1 MPSLVKGA
9 LPPKEAKMNHW
20 VTDLARTVYERT
32 YSRRNP
38 DGSREEWG
46 DTVHRVVHGNC
57 DLVDSKFIKAG
68 ERERLIELI
77 ESMALLPAG
86 RHLWVTGVEGRQF
99 SFNCHHAGWGKR
111 LKDHCGFLMNCLMT
125 GGGSGSDYSN
135 LKLRSLP
142 SIRGKVEPTF
152 TAPIQVDVA
161 EFAHHLSPPSSDGEV
176 FKIPD
181 SREGWVEALC
191 VLLDLAEDGG
201 GAIQFDVGQ
210 IRPRGSII
218 HGFGGTAS
226 GAAPLIELLINVADI
241 LNSCVGRE
249 PSSLEM
255 MEIDHAIAACV
266 IAGNIRRSARMSI
279 KHWADEDILDFIN
292 CKQDSMSHWSTNISV
307 KVDDEYFQ
315 ALNDGVPHAQVVHEA
330 VIIGMADN
338 GEPGFWNESLA
349 MEGEVGELCPNPCG
363 EIGLEEFEPCCLGH
377 VNLAAFGNDLYGAAE
392 AVKLMARFL
401 IRATFADIDDPRQK
415 KVVERNRRIGVGLL
429 GFQEWGAA
437 HGYKYSQIHGSEILG
452 AKLHLLRNEACIAA
466 KSYATDL
473 DIPVPRKTTTVA
485 PTGTISQLAGVTA
498 GIHPIY
504 SKYFIRRVRYA
515 SNDPLLKEHEESG
528 RHIEDDLYSAD
539 TKVVSI
545 PCKDPI
551 LENYDENLIEQ
562 VDEIDLGDMLATQA
576 FVQANWANNAV
587 SFTVNIDP
595 GANRIYLSE
604 AIKHF
609 LPRLKGTTVFPDLSR
624 PQSPY
629 ERITK
634 EVFEMSSNAEAS
646 QAMDDCSTG
655 ACPVR

>member
-1 MPSLVKGA
+1 
-9 LPPKEAKMNHW
+9 
-20 VTDLARTVYERT
+20 
-32 YSRRNP
+32 
-38 DGSREEWG
+38 
-46 DTVHRVVHGNC
+46 
-57 DLVDSKFIKAG
+57 
-68 ERERLIELI
+68 
-77 ESMALLPAG
+77 
-86 RHLWVTGVEGRQF
+86 
-99 SFNCHHAGWGKR
+99 
-111 LKDHCGFLMNCLMT
+111 MT

-152 TAPIQVDVA
+152 TAPIHVDVA

-201 GAIQFDVGQ
+201 GAIQFDVGE
-210 IRPRGSII
+210 IRPRGSLIK
-218 HGFGGTAS
+218 GFGGTAS
-226 GAAPLIELLINVADI
+226 GAAPLIEMLINVAEV
-241 LNSCVGRE
+241 LNRCVGRQ
-249 PSSLEM
+249 PDSLEM
-255 MEIDHAIAACV
+255 MEIDHEIAAVV
-266 IAGNIRRSARMSI
+266 IAGGVRRSARMSL
-279 KHWADEDILDFIN
+279 KSWRDFDALDFIN
-292 CKQDSMSHWSTNISV
+292 CKQDPMHHWSTNISV

-315 ALNDGVPHAQVVHEA
+315 ALNDGEPHAQVVHEA
-330 VIIGMADN
+330 VIMGMINN

-392 AVKLMARFL
+392 AVKLMTRFL
-401 IRATFADIDDPRQK
+401 VRATFADIDDPRQRE
-415 KVVERNRRIGVGLL
+415 VVERNRRIGVGLL

-437 HGYKYSQIHGSEILG
+437 HGYKYSQIHRSEILG
-452 AKLHLLRNEACIAA
+452 AKLHLLKNEANIAA

-473 DIPVPRKTTTVA
+473 GIPVSRKTTTVA
-485 PTGTISQLAGVTA
+485 PTGSVSLMASVTA

-504 SKYFIRRVRYA
+504 SKYFIRRTRYA
-515 SNDPLLKEHEESG
+515 SNDPLLKEHEELG
-528 RHIEDDLYSAD
+528 RHIENDLYSAD

-551 LENYDENLIEQ
+551 LENYDEDLIEQ

-576 FVQANWANNAV
+576 FVQANWADNAV
-587 SFTVNIDP
+587 SFTVNINP
-595 GANRIYLSE
+595 GADIIYLSE
-604 AIKHF
+604 AIRHF

-646 QAMDDCSTG
+646 QAMDACSTG

>member
-1 MPSLVKGA
+1 MLSFRREA
-9 LPPKEAKMNHW
+9 LRLKEASMKNW

-38 DGSREEWG
+38 DGSKEQWG
-46 DTVHRVVHGNC
+46 DTVRRVVHGNC
-57 DLVDSKFIKAG
+57 DLVDPKFIKEG

-86 RHLWVTGVEGRQF
+86 RHLYSTGVEGRQF
-99 SFNCHHAGWGKR
+99 SFNCHHTGWGKR

-125 GGGSGSDYSN
+125 GGGSGSSYDN
-135 LKLRSLP
+135 LKLRLLP
-142 SIRGKVEPTF
+142 AIRGTVEPTF
-152 TAPIQVDVA
+152 TAPIHVDVA
-161 EFAHHLSPPSSDGEV
+161 EFAQHLSPPSSGAEV
-176 FKIPD
+176 FEIPD

-191 VLLDLAEDGG
+191 LLLDLAEDGG
-201 GAIQFDVGQ
+201 GAIQFDVGK

-226 GAAPLIELLINVADI
+226 GAAPLIELLINVAEI
-241 LNSCVGRE
+241 LNKCVGRQ

-255 MEIDHAIAACV
+255 MEIDHAIAQCV
-266 IAGNIRRSARMSI
+266 IAGNVRRSARMSI

-292 CKQDSMSHWSTNISV
+292 CKQDTMSHWSTNISV

-330 VIIGMADN
+330 VIIGMTDN
-338 GEPGFWNESLA
+338 GEPGFWNDSLA
-349 MEGEVGELCPNPCG
+349 SVGEVGEICPNPCG

-392 AVKLMARFL
+392 AIRLMARFL
-401 IRATFADIDDPRQK
+401 VRATFADIDDPRQRA
-415 KVVERNRRIGVGLL
+415 VVERNRRIGVGIL
-429 GFQEWGAA
+429 GFQEWAA
-437 HGYKYSQIHGSEILG
+437 SHGYKYSQIHGSEIMG
-452 AKLHLLRNEACIAA
+452 AKLSLLRDEARLAA
-466 KSYATDL
+466 KSYSNSL
-473 DIPVPRKTTTVA
+473 DISVSRKFTTVA
-485 PTGTISQLAGVTA
+485 PTGSVSQLASVTA

-504 SKYFIRRVRYA
+504 SKYFIRRVRFA
-515 SNDPLLKEHEESG
+515 SNDPLLKEHEELG
-528 RHIEDDLYSAD
+528 RHIEGDLYSAN

-551 LENYDENLIEQ
+551 LENYDEKLIEQ
-562 VDEIDLGDMLATQA
+562 VDEISLGDMLATQA
-576 FVQANWANNAV
+576 FVQENWADNAV
-587 SFTVNIDP
+587 SFTVNVHPDV
-595 GANRIYLSE
+595 NEIYLSE
-604 AIKHF
+604 AIRHF

-634 EVFEMSSNAEAS
+634 EVFEMSSNTEAS